1 MKDGNE
7 YILLGAVDHYL
18 KWAEAKAMADQGGL
32 TITKTLE
39 SEVICRLVE
48 CPNKFRLTMIIRMVI

>member
-18 KWAEAKAMADQGGL
+18 KWGEAKAMADQGGL

-48 CPNKFRLTMIIRMVI
+48 CPSTF

>member
-1 MKDGNE
+1 MATLLEMKDGNK
-7 YILLGAVDHYL
+7 YIFLGAVDQYL

-32 TITKTLE
+32 TITKISE

-48 CPNKFRLTMIIRMVI
+48 CPSTF